1 MSVRLILLC
10 AGGTASAR
18 VGGFADPDEPL
29 DDGGRAKAGAVVIDG
44 PVPSRCFVSP
54 GRAAVET
61 AELIGL
67 DAVVEPALADIDH
80 GDWRGKGFA
89 EIEPAGLMRW
99 LAAPEAGAPGGET
112 LADVVARV
120 APWLDGLCDADGTVL
135 AVTHA
140 MVVRAVLVHS
150 IGLPAAAAM
159 AIDVGPLSQ
168 TVLSSNGR
176 WRLQGLREG

>member
-18 VGGFADPDEPL
+18 FGGFADPDEPL
-29 DDGGRAKAGAVVIDG
+29 DDGGRGKAGAVVIDG
-44 PVPSRCFVSP
+44 AARTRCFVSP
-54 GRAAVET
+54 GRAAGET

-67 DAVVEPALADIDH
+67 DAVVEPALADIAH
-80 GDWRGKGFA
+80 GDWRGKGFDA
-89 EIEPAGLMRW
+89 IEPAELMRW

-120 APWLDGLCDADGTVL
+120 GPWLDGLSSGDGTVL
-135 AVTHA
+135 AVTHP
-140 MVVRAVLVHS
+140 MVVRAVLVQA

-168 TVLSSNGR
+168 TLLSFNGR
-176 WRLQGLREG
+176 WRLQGLRAG